1 MTIGCI
7 QTPRAVGQK
16 TEWERIKHT
25 KVRTLRVEAL
35 PRLGQQDETYKQ
47 GFRVKGLGFR
57 MMKGFDTP
65 GEVG

>member
-7 QTPRAVGQK
+7 QTPRAAGQK

-47 GFRVKGLGFR
+47 TEGGLSDGKSR
-57 MMKGFDTP
+57 LPEEGRAA
-65 GEVG
+65 